1 MLHQLKVLFKL
12 GFLQKRFGIRPS
24 GRSAFQTQPTW
35 HKLAGAGE
43 DLDGDTVAGEM
54 VGDGEDLDGDGAMMA
69 GDTVVGVVA
78 GEEAEDLGILSLTKT
93 THQQQT
99 SAVLPP
105 PISIPRLPLHQPFTL
120 EF

>member
-43 DLDGDTVAGEM
+43 DLDGDTVEM

-78 GEEAEDLGILSLTKT
+78 GEEAGEDLGILSLTKT
-93 THQQQT
+93 SHLELT
-99 SAVLPP
+99 SAVLPLP
-105 PISIPRLPLHQPFTL
+105 RLIPRLPLHQPFIL